1 MDLRPQHTTV
11 VTRASLMLSYE
22 IVAPVFAG

>member
-1 MDLRPQHTTV
+1 MDLRPQHTTL

-22 IVAPVFAG
+22 IVRPGIRG